1 MKILVQPLP
10 LLLVLTGDVLA
21 AKNYHCPPIGPV
33 LPVPTNPSSHQN
45 VKIAIEAITETI
57 KAYSSLLH
65 STAVSVGVTSIH
77 EDKPLLDFHH
87 TPENL
92 DPRGASK
99 IDADSVYRIGSI
111 SKAYTT
117 LAALKLKGVGLHEP
131 VTKYVPGLRKLNKQ
145 QSENNAI
152 TTVDWDKISLQALAS
167 HLGGMPADLATD
179 LTSFRN
185 WTDLGLP
192 AAHDVLG
199 CAGLVGIPPCD
210 VQDFW
215 DNFGKRPPTFA
226 PWGNPVYSNIAFFIM
241 SLVIERVSG
250 ESYEEFVQK
259 NVLDVAGMNSTTYS
273 KPDDSVG
280 AIGPDDTFWNS
291 SIGIL
296 SPAGSF
302 YSSTK
307 DLLAFGSSILKH
319 EFLDL
324 AETNEWLKP
333 VTFTSGRG
341 EFIGAPWEI
350 VRSNKLTSDERVV
363 NVYTKGGDI
372 GTYHSIFAMIPDY
385 GVVISV
391 LVGGPENAGGLPL
404 VFFSMIT
411 KVLVPA
417 LEAAGKDQAKKA
429 FAGTYINEDTNSTL
443 VLDVD
448 DDGPGLRITKWIVR
462 GTDVSTHWLHYLSVL
477 NPNVPKISLSGRLYP
492 TDLKAGNKMAWRAM
506 FRIGTATQIGMQEGL
521 LFWEDASCMSWAMV
535 DRAAYEFLGLDE
547 MVFESEDGKARG
559 VELVGFKTALKRS
572 EKE

>member
-1 MKILVQPLP
+1 MYSLRRTSIALQLVQ
-10 LLLVLTGDVLA
+10 
-21 AKNYHCPPIGPV
+21 
-33 LPVPTNPSSHQN
+33 
-45 VKIAIEAITETI
+45 
-57 KAYSSLLH
+57 SSLHQQTLARIKI
-65 STAVSVGVTSIH
+65 SAVSIGVTSIY
-77 EDKPLLDFHH
+77 EDKPLLDLHH

-92 DPRGASK
+92 DPRGVSK
-99 IDADSVYRIGSI
+99 VDADSVYRIGSI

-117 LAALKLKGVGLHEP
+117 LAALKLKGVNMHDP
-131 VTKYVPGLRKLNKQ
+131 VTKYLPELRKLNKQ

-152 TTVDWDKISLQALAS
+152 TTVDWDKVSLQALAS
-167 HLGGMPADLATD
+167 HMSGIPSDLVLD
-179 LTSFRN
+179 LTSFKNN

-192 AAHDVLG
+192 VAKDVLG

-215 DNFGKRPPTFA
+215 DNFGKRPPTSA
-226 PWGNPVYSNIAFFIM
+226 PWGNPVYSNIAFFVM

-250 ESYEEFVQK
+250 EPFEEFVQK
-259 NVLDVAGMNSTTYS
+259 NVLDVAGMKSTTYA

-280 AIGPDDTFWNS
+280 AIGPDDIFWNA

-333 VTFTSGRG
+333 VTFTAGRG

-363 NVYTKGGDI
+363 NVYTKGGDL
-372 GTYHSIFAMIPDY
+372 GTYHSNFAMIPDY
-385 GVVISV
+385 GIVISV
-391 LVGGPENAGGLPL
+391 LVGGPEIAGGLPM

-411 KVLVPA
+411 KALVPA
-417 LEAAGKDQAKKA
+417 LEAVGKDQAKKNL
-429 FAGTYINEDTNSTL
+429 AGTYTNEETNSTL
-443 VLDVD
+443 ILDVD
-448 DDGPGLRITKWIVR
+448 NEGPGLSITKWIVR
-462 GTDVSTHWLHYLSVL
+462 GTDVSTHWLHYLSML
-477 NPNVPKISLSGRLYP
+477 NPAVPKIALSGRLYP
-492 TDLKAGNKMAWRAM
+492 TDLTAGNKTEWRAV
-506 FRIGTATQIGMQEGL
+506 FRIGTANQIGMQEGL
-521 LFWEDASCMSWAMV
+521 LFWEDASCMTWAVV

-547 MVFESEDGKARG
+547 LVFKSEEGRAG
-559 VELVGFKTALKRS
+559 EVELVGFKTTLKRVG
-572 EKE
+572 